1 MSYTGKQIFM
11 ETLAAEGV
19 RYIFGNPGTTELPVI
34 DSLHDYPDIDY
45 VLCLHEGVAVSM
57 ADAYALAT
65 DSVGVVNLHVAPGL
79 GNGLG
84 SVYNAWEGGTPLLV
98 TAGQQDSRLRLR
110 EPMLGHDLVA
120 MAAPLTKWSVE
131 AHSADELPLILNRA
145 FKLAREA
152 PSGPVFVSLPMD
164 VMEQRTE
171 YPPMPSSQLFD
182 RVAADPR
189 GLGEAARML
198 REAREPVIVCGDGVA
213 RADAVA
219 ELVAL
224 AEATGAAVYADVL
237 PARLNFPNQHPHFRD
252 RMVRD
257 QSAIR
262 TRMGKADVIV
272 LAGGRFF
279 KEVWFADA
287 VPFPEDARIIQLE
300 AASVSIGRN
309 YRVDCGLVGDLKLT
323 LSALLRLLDGAGED
337 AGDGAGER
345 AAAVR
350 ARCDAHA
357 QWKAA
362 SRETQR
368 ARAAARGGNLPM
380 STAALMAELA
390 KALPHGTAVA
400 SEAITGTPDVLRT
413 LDFKDRNALL
423 GPRGGGIGQGLP
435 SAVAL
440 KLAQPSRPVLAISG
454 DGSALYTLQA
464 LWTAAHRRLDVV
476 FLILN
481 NGTYRVLKVNMDHYR
496 RMAGILP
503 DRGYPYLDLDD
514 PSVDFVSAAAG
525 LRVPGRRVEKL
536 EEVVPAVQ
544 AAFAAGGPYL
554 LDVRVD
560 AG

>member
-11 ETLAAEGV
+11 DTLRAEGV

-45 VLCLHEGVAVSM
+45 VLCLQEAVAVSM

-65 DSVGVVNLHVAPGL
+65 DTVGVVNLHVAPGL

-131 AHSADELPLILNRA
+131 AHSVDELPLILNRA
-145 FKLAREA
+145 FKTAREA
-152 PSGPVFVSLPMD
+152 PSGPVFVSLPID

-171 YPPMPSSQLFD
+171 HPPMAPSRLYP
-182 RVAADPR
+182 RTRADAD
-189 GLGEAARML
+189 GIAEAAEML
-198 REAREPVIVCGDGVA
+198 RAARETVIVCGDGVA
-213 RADAVA
+213 RGDAVD

-252 RMVRD
+252 RMARD

-262 TRMGKADVIV
+262 ARMGGAEAILLV
-272 LAGGRFF
+272 GGQFF
-279 KEVWFADA
+279 EEVWFVDA
-287 VPFPEDARIIQLE
+287 PPFPEGARIIQLE
-300 AASVSIGRN
+300 ASGASIGRN

-323 LSALLRLLDGAGED
+323 LSALARQLDANGED
-337 AGDGAGER
+337 SGER
-345 AAAVR
+345 ATAIR
-350 ARCDAHA
+350 ARRDEHRQTKQASRERQRA
-357 QWKAA
+357 KAA
-362 SRETQR
+362 SR
-368 ARAAARGGNLPM
+368 GGNRPM
-380 STAALMAELA
+380 STATLMAELA
-390 KALPHGTAVA
+390 KVLPEDTAVA
-400 SEAITGTPDVLRT
+400 SEAITGSPDVLHT

-435 SAVAL
+435 SAIAL
-440 KLAQPSRPVLAISG
+440 KLAQPARPVLAVSG
-454 DGSALYTLQA
+454 DGSALYTIQA
-464 LWTAAHRRLDVV
+464 LWTAAHRRLDMV

-481 NGTYRVLKVNMDHYR
+481 NGTYRVLKINMDHYR
-496 RMAGILP
+496 HMSGIAP

-514 PSVDFVSAAAG
+514 PRVDFVSAAAG
-525 LRVPGRRVEKL
+525 FRVPGRRVEKV
-536 EEVVPAVQ
+536 EEVIPAVE

-554 LDVRVD
+554 LDVLVD
-560 AG
+560 QG

>member
-11 ETLAAEGV
+11 DTLMAEGV

-45 VLCLHEGVAVSM
+45 VLCLQEAVAVSM

-65 DSVGVVNLHVAPGL
+65 DTVGVVNLHVAPGL

-131 AHSADELPLILNRA
+131 AHNADELPLILNRA
-145 FKLAREA
+145 FKTAREA
-152 PSGPVFVSLPMD
+152 PSGPVFVSLPLD

-171 YPPMPSSQLFD
+171 HPPMPPSRLFP
-182 RVAADPR
+182 RTRADS
-189 GLGEAARML
+189 GGIAEAAEML
-198 REAREPVIVCGDGVA
+198 RAARETVIVCGDGVA
-213 RADAVA
+213 RGDAVD

-252 RMVRD
+252 RMARD

-262 TRMGKADVIV
+262 ARMGGAEVILLV
-272 LAGGRFF
+272 GGQFF
-279 KEVWFADA
+279 EEVWFVDTP
-287 VPFPEDARIIQLE
+287 PFPEHARIIQLE
-300 AASVSIGRN
+300 ASGASIGRN

-323 LSALLRLLDGAGED
+323 LSALARQLDANGED
-337 AGDGAGER
+337 AGER
-345 AAAVR
+345 EAAIR
-350 ARCDAHA
+350 ARREEHVRSKEARRERQRA
-357 QWKAA
+357 KAA
-362 SRETQR
+362 S
-368 ARAAARGGNLPM
+368 RGGNLPM
-380 STAALMAELA
+380 STATLMAELA
-390 KALPHGTAVA
+390 KVLPEDTAVT
-400 SEAITGTPDVLRT
+400 SEAITGSPDVLHT
-413 LDFKDRNALL
+413 LDFRDRNALL

-435 SAVAL
+435 SAIAL
-440 KLAQPSRPVLAISG
+440 KLAQPARPVLAISG
-454 DGSALYTLQA
+454 DGSALYTIQA
-464 LWTAAHRRLDVV
+464 LWTAAHRRLDMV

-481 NGTYRVLKVNMDHYR
+481 NGTYRVLKINMDHYR
-496 RMAGILP
+496 HMSGIAR

-514 PSVDFVSAAAG
+514 PRVDFVSAAAG
-525 LRVPGRRVEKL
+525 FRVPGQRVEKV
-536 EEVVPAVQ
+536 EEVIPAVE

-554 LDVRVD
+554 LDVLVD
-560 AG
+560 QG

>member
-11 ETLAAEGV
+11 DTLQAEGV
-19 RYIFGNPGTTELPVI
+19 RYIFGNPGTTELPVM

-45 VLCLHEGVAVSM
+45 VLCLQEAVAVSM

-65 DSVGVVNLHVAPGL
+65 DTVGVVNLHVAPGL

-145 FKLAREA
+145 FKTAREA
-152 PSGPVFVSLPMD
+152 PSGPVFVSLPID

-171 YPPMPSSQLFD
+171 NPPMVPSRLYPRTRAD
-182 RVAADPR
+182 ADGIAAAAEMLR
-189 GLGEAARML
+189 AAR
-198 REAREPVIVCGDGVA
+198 ETVIVCGDGVA
-213 RADAVA
+213 RGDAVD

-252 RMVRD
+252 RMARD

-262 TRMGKADVIV
+262 ARMGGAEAILLV
-272 LAGGRFF
+272 GGQFF
-279 KEVWFADA
+279 EEVWFVDA
-287 VPFPEDARIIQLE
+287 PPFPEGARIIQLE
-300 AASVSIGRN
+300 ASGASIGRN

-323 LSALLRLLDGAGED
+323 LSALARQLDANGE
-337 AGDGAGER
+337 GSGER
-345 AAAVR
+345 AAAIR
-350 ARCDAHA
+350 ARRDEHRQTKQASRERQRA
-357 QWKAA
+357 KAA
-362 SRETQR
+362 SR
-368 ARAAARGGNLPM
+368 GGNRPM

-390 KALPHGTAVA
+390 KVLPEDTAVA
-400 SEAITGTPDVLRT
+400 SEAITGSPDVLHT

-435 SAVAL
+435 SAIAL
-440 KLAQPSRPVLAISG
+440 KLAQPSRPVLAVSG
-454 DGSALYTLQA
+454 DGSALYTIQA
-464 LWTAAHRRLDVV
+464 LWTAAHRRLDMV

-481 NGTYRVLKVNMDHYR
+481 NGTYRVLKINMDHYR
-496 RMAGILP
+496 HMSGIAP

-514 PSVDFVSAAAG
+514 PRVDFVSAAAG
-525 LRVPGRRVEKL
+525 FRVPGRRVEKV
-536 EEVVPAVQ
+536 EEVIPAVE

-554 LDVRVD
+554 LDVLVD
-560 AG
+560 QG

>member
-11 ETLAAEGV
+11 DTLRAEGV

-45 VLCLHEGVAVSM
+45 VLCLQEAVAVSM
-57 ADAYALAT
+57 ADAYALTT
-65 DSVGVVNLHVAPGL
+65 DTVGVVNLHVAPGL

-131 AHSADELPLILNRA
+131 AHSVDELPLILNRA
-145 FKLAREA
+145 FKTAREA
-152 PSGPVFVSLPMD
+152 PSGPVFVSLPID

-171 YPPMPSSQLFD
+171 HPPMAPSRLYP
-182 RVAADPR
+182 RTRADAD
-189 GLGEAARML
+189 GIAEAAEML
-198 REAREPVIVCGDGVA
+198 RAARETVIVCGDGVA
-213 RADAVA
+213 RGDAVD

-252 RMVRD
+252 RMARD

-262 TRMGKADVIV
+262 ARMGGAEAILLV
-272 LAGGRFF
+272 GGQFF
-279 KEVWFADA
+279 EEVWFVDTP
-287 VPFPEDARIIQLE
+287 PFPEGARIIQLE
-300 AASVSIGRN
+300 ASGASIGRN

-323 LSALLRLLDGAGED
+323 LSALARQLDANGED
-337 AGDGAGER
+337 SGER
-345 AAAVR
+345 ATAIR
-350 ARCDAHA
+350 ARRDEHRQTKQASRERQRA
-357 QWKAA
+357 KAA
-362 SRETQR
+362 SR
-368 ARAAARGGNLPM
+368 GGNRPM

-390 KALPHGTAVA
+390 KVLPEDTAVA
-400 SEAITGTPDVLRT
+400 SEAITGSPDVLHT

-435 SAVAL
+435 SAIAL
-440 KLAQPSRPVLAISG
+440 KLAQPSRPVLAVSG
-454 DGSALYTLQA
+454 DGSALYTIQA
-464 LWTAAHRRLDVV
+464 LWTAAHRRLDMV

-481 NGTYRVLKVNMDHYR
+481 NGTYRVLKINMDHYR
-496 RMAGILP
+496 HMSGIAP

-514 PSVDFVSAAAG
+514 PRVDFVSAAAG
-525 LRVPGRRVEKL
+525 FRVPGRRVEKV
-536 EEVVPAVQ
+536 EEVIPAVE
-544 AAFAAGGPYL
+544 AALATGGPYL
-554 LDVRVD
+554 LDVLVD
-560 AG
+560 QG

>member
-11 ETLAAEGV
+11 DTLRAEGV

-45 VLCLHEGVAVSM
+45 VLCLQEAVAVSM
-57 ADAYALAT
+57 ADAYALTT
-65 DSVGVVNLHVAPGL
+65 DTVGVVNLHVAPGL

-145 FKLAREA
+145 FKTAREA
-152 PSGPVFVSLPMD
+152 PSGPVFVSLPID

-171 YPPMPSSQLFD
+171 NPPMVPSRLYPRTRAD
-182 RVAADPR
+182 ADGIAAAAEMLR
-189 GLGEAARML
+189 AAR
-198 REAREPVIVCGDGVA
+198 ETVIVCGDGVA
-213 RADAVA
+213 RGDAVD

-252 RMVRD
+252 RMARD

-262 TRMGKADVIV
+262 ARMGGAEAILLV
-272 LAGGRFF
+272 GGQFF
-279 KEVWFADA
+279 EEVWFVDA
-287 VPFPEDARIIQLE
+287 PPFPEGARIIQLE
-300 AASVSIGRN
+300 ASGASIGRN

-323 LSALLRLLDGAGED
+323 LSALARQLDANGED
-337 AGDGAGER
+337 PGGR
-345 AAAVR
+345 AAAIR
-350 ARCDAHA
+350 ARRDEHRQSKEASRERQRA
-357 QWKAA
+357 KAA
-362 SRETQR
+362 SR
-368 ARAAARGGNLPM
+368 GGNRPM
-380 STAALMAELA
+380 STATLMAELA
-390 KALPHGTAVA
+390 KVLPEDTAVA
-400 SEAITGTPDVLRT
+400 SEAITGSPDVLHT

-435 SAVAL
+435 SAIAL
-440 KLAQPSRPVLAISG
+440 KLAQPARPVLAVSG
-454 DGSALYTLQA
+454 DGSALYTIQA
-464 LWTAAHRRLDVV
+464 LWTAAHRRLDMV

-481 NGTYRVLKVNMDHYR
+481 NGTYRVLKINMDHYR
-496 RMAGILP
+496 HMSGIAP

-514 PSVDFVSAAAG
+514 PRVDFVSAAAG
-525 LRVPGRRVEKL
+525 FRVPGRRVEKV
-536 EEVVPAVQ
+536 EEVIPAVE

-554 LDVRVD
+554 LDVLVD
-560 AG
+560 QG

>member
-11 ETLAAEGV
+11 DTLRAEGV

-45 VLCLHEGVAVSM
+45 VLCLQEAVAVSM

-65 DSVGVVNLHVAPGL
+65 DTVGVVNLHVAPGL

-145 FKLAREA
+145 FKTAREA
-152 PSGPVFVSLPMD
+152 PSGPVFVSLPID

-171 YPPMPSSQLFD
+171 HPPMVPSRLYP
-182 RVAADPR
+182 RTRADA
-189 GLGEAARML
+189 GGIAEAAEML
-198 REAREPVIVCGDGVA
+198 RAARETVIVCGDGVA
-213 RADAVA
+213 RGDAVD

-252 RMVRD
+252 RMARD

-262 TRMGKADVIV
+262 ARMGGAEAILLV
-272 LAGGRFF
+272 GGQFF
-279 KEVWFADA
+279 EEVWFVDA
-287 VPFPEDARIIQLE
+287 PPFPEGARIIQLE
-300 AASVSIGRN
+300 ASGASIGRN

-323 LSALLRLLDGAGED
+323 LSALARQLEANGED
-337 AGDGAGER
+337 PGER
-345 AAAVR
+345 ATAMR
-350 ARCDAHA
+350 ARRDEHRQTKQASRERQRA
-357 QWKAA
+357 KAA
-362 SRETQR
+362 SR
-368 ARAAARGGNLPM
+368 GGNRPM

-390 KALPHGTAVA
+390 KVLPEDTAVA
-400 SEAITGTPDVLRT
+400 SEAITGSPDVLHT

-440 KLAQPSRPVLAISG
+440 KLAEPSRPVLAISG
-454 DGSALYTLQA
+454 DGSALYTIQA
-464 LWTAAHRRLDVV
+464 LWTAAHRRLDIV

-481 NGTYRVLKVNMDHYR
+481 NGTYRVLKINMDHYR
-496 RMAGILP
+496 HISGIAP

-514 PSVDFVSAAAG
+514 PRVDFVSAAAG
-525 LRVPGRRVEKL
+525 FRVPGRRVEK
-536 EEVVPAVQ
+536 EEDVAPAVE

-554 LDVRVD
+554 LDVLVD
-560 AG
+560 EG

>member
-11 ETLAAEGV
+11 DTLQAEGV
-19 RYIFGNPGTTELPVI
+19 RYIFGNPGTTELPVM

-45 VLCLHEGVAVSM
+45 VLCLQEAVAVSM

-65 DSVGVVNLHVAPGL
+65 DTVGVVNLHVAPGL

-145 FKLAREA
+145 FKTAREA
-152 PSGPVFVSLPMD
+152 PSGPVFVSLPID

-171 YPPMPSSQLFD
+171 NPPMVPSRLYPRTRAD
-182 RVAADPR
+182 ADGIAAAAEMLR
-189 GLGEAARML
+189 AAR
-198 REAREPVIVCGDGVA
+198 ETVIVCGDGVA
-213 RADAVA
+213 RGDAVD

-252 RMVRD
+252 RMARD

-262 TRMGKADVIV
+262 ARMGGAEAILLV
-272 LAGGRFF
+272 GGQFF
-279 KEVWFADA
+279 EEVWFVDA
-287 VPFPEDARIIQLE
+287 PPFPEGARIIQLE
-300 AASVSIGRN
+300 ASGASIGRN

-323 LSALLRLLDGAGED
+323 LSALARQLDANGED
-337 AGDGAGER
+337 PGGR
-345 AAAVR
+345 AAAIR
-350 ARCDAHA
+350 ARRDEHRQTKQASRERQRA
-357 QWKAA
+357 KAA
-362 SRETQR
+362 SR
-368 ARAAARGGNLPM
+368 GGNRPM
-380 STAALMAELA
+380 STATLMAELA
-390 KALPHGTAVA
+390 KVLPEDTAVA
-400 SEAITGTPDVLRT
+400 SEAITGSPDVLHT

-435 SAVAL
+435 SAIAL
-440 KLAQPSRPVLAISG
+440 KLAQPARPVLAVSG
-454 DGSALYTLQA
+454 DGSALYTIQA
-464 LWTAAHRRLDVV
+464 LWTAAHRRLDMV

-481 NGTYRVLKVNMDHYR
+481 NGTYRVLKINMDHYR
-496 RMAGILP
+496 HMSGIAP

-514 PSVDFVSAAAG
+514 PRVDFVSAAAG
-525 LRVPGRRVEKL
+525 FRVPGRRVEKV
-536 EEVVPAVQ
+536 EEVIPAVE

-554 LDVRVD
+554 LDVLVD
-560 AG
+560 QG